1 MFCNMFLQ
9 LVFSYRSSAAAALSS
24 AAAALSSAAAALS
37 SATAANIQKR
47 PIQYIICA
55 WITTTR

>member
-1 MFCNMFLQ
+1 MFLQ
-9 LVFSYRSSAAAALSS
+9 LVFLYLLDISTISSAAALSS
-24 AAAALSSAAAALS
+24 AAAALSSVA
-37 SATAANIQKR
+37 AANIQKR

>member
-1 MFCNMFLQ
+1 MFYNWYFLIAQ
-9 LVFSYRSSAAAALSS
+9 VLLLLSQVLLLLLSS
-24 AAAALSSAAAALS
+24 AA
-37 SATAANIQKR
+37 AANIQKR